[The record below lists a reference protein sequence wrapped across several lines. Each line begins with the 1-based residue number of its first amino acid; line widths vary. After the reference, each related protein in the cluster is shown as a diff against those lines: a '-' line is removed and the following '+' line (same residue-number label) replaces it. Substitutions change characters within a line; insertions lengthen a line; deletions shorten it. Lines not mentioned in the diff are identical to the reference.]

1 MNLVGCTCVP
11 KHGASNAFVVF
22 KMTFQEAD
30 VLLTICMKCNVDD
43 VKSAVA
49 YLDGPKDPSW
59 EEVAEFINE
68 LPTWSQLCVY
78 WHDHQKKYSEE
89 ELRKLTKQY
98 SKVGIIA
105 LEKIINQVDISG

>member
-1 MNLVGCTCVP
+1 MI
-11 KHGASNAFVVF
+11 
-22 KMTFQEAD
+22 FQEAD
-30 VLLTICMKCNVDD
+30 VLLTICMKCKVDD

-49 YLDGPKDPSW
+49 HLDGPKDPSW

-68 LPTWSQLCVY
+68 LPNYSLLCDYWS
-78 WHDHQKKYSEE
+78 DRQKKYSEE

-98 SKVGIIA
+98 FKVGIIA